1 MLEPGQRSRD
11 CHRSRRKRRVRSVD
25 KWPQAHSEARRPS
38 ETIASAR
45 ARDSEPQGSMY
56 PHCGWPLRPTLTL
69 HHPSEPTRRRRRQAP
84 PPLCHLGRFLGPQ
97 PTATRGMTT
106 ELERTPLALDHC
118 LVPPRTLLAYAASPP
133 RAGLR
138 CRLAVRSSIAADE
151 FKSMASAHRTHLAA
165 KWSHVALLSAERV
178 NLAIALHSAAN
189 RLNFSLQFIRP
200 SSLHRICLIRIAAPA
215 DSGLCQVAATG
226 TLTRHLFGPSAHRFA
241 N

>member
-11 CHRSRRKRRVRSVD
+11 CHRSTRKRRVRIVD
-25 KWPQAHSEARRPS
+25 KWPQAHSEARRLS

-56 PHCGWPLRPTLTL
+56 PHCGWPLRPTPTL
-69 HHPSEPTRRRRRQAP
+69 HHPPEPTRRRRRQAP
-84 PPLCHLGRFLGPQ
+84 PPVCHLGRFLGPQ

-106 ELERTPLALDHC
+106 EPERTPLALDHC
-118 LVPPRTLLAYAASPP
+118 LVPDTAASPP

-200 SSLHRICLIRIAAPA
+200 SSLHRICLIRIA
-215 DSGLCQVAATG
+215 
-226 TLTRHLFGPSAHRFA
+226 SAHSG
-241 N
+241 